1 MAAYFIVEIDIADSA
16 GFEDYRKRVP
26 ATIERYGG
34 RYLVR
39 GGPLETIEGTWTPKR
54 VVVLEFPSLD
64 QARRWYHSEEY
75 RELKAIRQ
83 RTARGSI
90 VLVEGVA

>member
-1 MAAYFIVEIDIADSA
+1 MPAYFIAELEITDAA

-26 ATIERYGG
+26 ATIEQYGG

-39 GGPLETIEGTWTPKR
+39 GGTLETIEGTWTPKR
-54 VVVLEFPSLD
+54 VVLLEFPSVD

-75 RELKAIRQ
+75 SQLKALRH
-83 RTARGSI
+83 RTSRGSI
-90 VLVEGVA
+90 VLVEGVG

>member
-1 MAAYFIVEIDIADSA
+1 MAAYFIVEIDITDPV
-16 GFEDYRKRVP
+16 GFEDCRKRVP

-39 GGPLETIEGTWTPKR
+39 GGTLETIEGGWTPKR
-54 VVVLEFPSLD
+54 VVVLEFPSID

-75 RELKAIRQ
+75 RELKALRL
-83 RTARGSI
+83 RTSRGNI
-90 VLVEGVA
+90 VLVEGAA

>member
-1 MAAYFIVEIDIADSA
+1 MAAYFIVEIDITDPV

-34 RYLVR
+34 RYLAR
-39 GGPLETIEGTWTPKR
+39 GGTLETIEGSWTPKR
-54 VVVLEFPSLD
+54 VVVLEFPSID

-75 RELKAIRQ
+75 RELKALRL
-83 RTARGSI
+83 RTSRGSI
-90 VLVEGVA
+90 VLVEGAA

>member
-1 MAAYFIVEIDIADSA
+1 MAAYFIVELDITDPA

-39 GGPLETIEGTWTPKR
+39 GGTLETIEGSWTPKR

-75 RELKAIRQ
+75 RELKPLRL
-83 RTARGSI
+83 RTSRGSI
-90 VLVEGVA
+90 VLVEGAA

>member
-1 MAAYFIVEIDIADSA
+1 MAAYFIVEIDITDPA

-54 VVVLEFPSLD
+54 VAVLEFPSVA
-64 QARRWYHSEEY
+64 QAKQWYLSEDY
-75 RELKAIRQ
+75 RELKALRQ

-90 VLVEGVA
+90 ILVEGIG

>member
-1 MAAYFIVEIDIADSA
+1 MAAYFIVEIDIADPA

-39 GGPLETIEGTWTPKR
+39 GGTLETIEGAWTPKR
-54 VVVLEFPSLD
+54 VAVLEFPSVA
-64 QARRWYHSEEY
+64 QAKQWYHSEDY
-75 RELKAIRQ
+75 RELKALRQ

-90 VLVEGVA
+90 ILVEGVA